1 MQLPGQ
7 PAPTA
12 GIEKAG
18 YRLVWRD
25 TPNAYDRDRMRS
37 AKNYDLVH
45 SLGLVIDKDG
55 VAGSIL
61 WDGPAF
67 KADIVNGT
75 KIVAVDGMAYAKDR
89 MEAAIRAATDGKT
102 PVRLLVER
110 GGRYRQIDLDYH
122 GGLRWP
128 HLEKTGAGADWFD
141 QLLAPKRT
149 L

>member
-1 MQLPGQ
+1 MQLPGR
-7 PAPTA
+7 PAPVA

-25 TPNAYDRDRMRS
+25 APNVYDRDRMRR
-37 AKNYDLVH
+37 AKNYDLTF
-45 SLGLVIDKDG
+45 SLGMTIDKDG

-75 KIVAVDGMAYAKDR
+75 KIVAVEGMAYSKDR
-89 MEAAIRAATDGKT
+89 LEAAIRAAADGKT
-102 PVRLLVER
+102 PVKLLVER
-110 GGRYRQIDLDYH
+110 GGRYRTIDLDYH

-128 HLEKTGAGADWFD
+128 HIEKSGAGPDWFD
-141 QLLAPKRT
+141 QLLAAKRA